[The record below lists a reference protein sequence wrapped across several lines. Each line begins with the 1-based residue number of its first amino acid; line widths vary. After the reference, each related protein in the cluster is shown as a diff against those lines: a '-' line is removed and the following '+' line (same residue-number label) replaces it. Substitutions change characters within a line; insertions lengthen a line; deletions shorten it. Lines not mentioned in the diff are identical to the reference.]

1 VTERSH
7 GIDLAGVR
15 DEALRLLADEEDGPG
30 LDEVTRTLIG
40 YAVCASVTTL
50 DFQAGDQ
57 YAGRA
62 LDLGVTPEQL
72 HEVLVL
78 VSGLGVHTLM
88 EGSRSL
94 ATLLR
99 NRGSDLPGIDDA
111 REALRE
117 RYVGSSRYWQLFE
130 SHVAGFLDALLRL
143 SPAGFEGFMRYG
155 AIPSQTKQL
164 APVVKEVISV
174 AVDAMPTHR
183 YMPGLRLHLANAL
196 ALGSGRSALLEAID
210 IAAGAPAAPGVT

>member
-1 VTERSH
+1 VTERSP
-7 GIDLAGVR
+7 GIDLAGLR
-15 DEALRLLADEEDGPG
+15 DEALRLLADADEGPG
-30 LDEVTRTLIG
+30 LEELTGTLVH

-50 DFQAGDQ
+50 DFQVADR

-62 LDLGVTPEQL
+62 LDLGATADQL

-88 EGSRSL
+88 EGSRGL
-94 ATLLR
+94 AALLR
-99 NRGSDLPGIDDA
+99 SRGADLPSIDDA
-111 REALRE
+111 RTALRE
-117 RYVGSSRYWQLFE
+117 RYMGSARYWEFFE
-130 SHVAGFLDALLRL
+130 SHVPGFLDAILRL

-164 APVVKEVISV
+164 APVVKEIISV

-183 YMPGLRLHLANAL
+183 YMPGLRLHLANAV
-196 ALGSGRSALLEAID
+196 ALGSGRSAVLEAID
-210 IAAGAPAAPGVT
+210 IAAGAPAAPGVR